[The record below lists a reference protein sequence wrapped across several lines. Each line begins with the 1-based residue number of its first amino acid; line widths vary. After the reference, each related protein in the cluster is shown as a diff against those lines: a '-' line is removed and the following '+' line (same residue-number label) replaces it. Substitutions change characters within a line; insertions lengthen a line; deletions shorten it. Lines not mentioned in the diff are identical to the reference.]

1 MDLRTRLAAGLEALG
16 LGGTESLVEASLHF
30 QALLLKWNKVTNLTA
45 ITSPEQVI
53 THHLLDA
60 YAVNPWITGHTVL
73 DVGSGGGIPGIPLAL
88 VNPDKDFIL
97 LDPNGK
103 KTRFMT
109 QVKIELELANVAV
122 IQARVEDHK
131 GQYDQVISRAFRQVG
146 GFVDSCGRLVRPGG
160 SLLAMKGPDYEGELA
175 ELAELKDR
183 TQTSELSV
191 PGLDA
196 NRYLIRISC

>member
-1 MDLRTRLAAGLEALG
+1 MNLETRLAEGLRTLG
-16 LGGTESLVEASLHF
+16 LSDTERLVEASLHF

-60 YAVNPWITGHTVL
+60 FAVDPYITGHTIL

-88 VNPDKDFIL
+88 ANPDKDFIL

-109 QVKIELELANVAV
+109 QAKIELELTNVVV
-122 IQARVEDHK
+122 IQARVEDHT
-131 GQYDQVISRAFRQVG
+131 GQYDQVISRAFRQVA
-146 GFVDSCGRLVRPGG
+146 GFVDSCARLVRSGG
-160 SLLAMKGPDYEGELA
+160 SLLAMKGPDYEDEVAQLA
-175 ELAELKDR
+175 ELR
-183 TQTSELSV
+183 NRIQTIDLAV
-191 PGLDA
+191 PGLNA
-196 NRYLIRISC
+196 SRYLIRISC

>member
-1 MDLRTRLAAGLEALG
+1 MDLRTRLAAGLEVLG
-16 LGGTESLVEASLHF
+16 LGGTESLVESSLHF

-60 YAVNPWITGHTVL
+60 YAVNPWVIGHTVL

-88 VNPDKDFIL
+88 ANPDKDFIL

-109 QVKIELELANVAV
+109 QAKIELELANVAV

-131 GQYDQVISRAFRQVG
+131 GQYDQVISRAFRRVG

-160 SLLAMKGPDYEGELA
+160 SLLAMKGPDYKGELA

>member
-1 MDLRTRLAAGLEALG
+1 MDLEARLARGLQSLG
-16 LGGTESLVEASLHF
+16 LTDTERLIEASLHF
-30 QALLLKWNKVTNLTA
+30 QSLLLKWNKVTNLTA

-60 YAVNPWITGHTVL
+60 FAVDSYVTGQTVL

-88 VNPDKDFIL
+88 ANPDKDFIL

-109 QVKIELELANVAV
+109 QAKIELELTNVAV
-122 IQARVEDHK
+122 IQARVEDHS
-131 GQYDQVISRAFRQVG
+131 GQYDQVISRAFRQVA
-146 GFVDSCGRLVRPGG
+146 GFVDSCARLVRPGG
-160 SLLAMKGPDYEGELA
+160 SLLAMKGPDYEDELVP
-175 ELAELKDR
+175 LAGLEKR
-183 TQTSELSV
+183 IQTIDLAV

-196 NRYLIRISC
+196 TRCLIRISC